1 MYKEFLIV
9 FDNDFLTEIELL
21 CHSLSIDYQIIIK
34 FNNYHFFINLTDYE
48 TFYKNLNEFINENLF
63 FLEEEKKE
71 KIEIPILNEK
81 ASLFSVLI
89 ILGICLFYFYY
100 TIFNKK
106 YFFVSIGAND
116 AYKVLNGEFYR
127 CVTALTLHAN
137 IIHLA
142 SNIIFFSIIFRYV
155 VKFFG
160 EGLSWFLIIISGIW
174 GNFFTSFIY
183 GSFHSSIGFSTS
195 VFATIGILANINL
208 KILKNY
214 LPLIGAFFLLIM
226 LGGGDKKVDVL
237 SHITGLISGFAIT
250 EIILKKYSSIISHK
264 NQIYFKIITISIL
277 ILSWLFALLSN

>member
-9 FDNDFLTEIELL
+9 FDNEFLTEIELI
-21 CHSLSIDYQIIIK
+21 CHSLSLDYQIIIQN
-34 FNNYHFFINLTDYE
+34 NNYHFFIELSDYE

-63 FLEEEKKE
+63 FSDEEEE
-71 KIEIPILNEK
+71 IKIPVLNDK
-81 ASLFSVLI
+81 AGLFSLLI
-89 ILGICLFYFYY
+89 ISGICLFYFYY
-100 TIFNKK
+100 AIFSKK
-106 YFFVSIGAND
+106 YFFISIGAND

-127 CVTALTLHAN
+127 CITALTLHAN

-142 SNIIFFSIIFRYV
+142 SNIIFFSLIFRYV
-155 VKFFG
+155 VKIFG
-160 EGLSWFLIIISGIW
+160 EGLAWSLIIISGAI

-195 VFATIGILANINL
+195 VFATIGILANINF

-237 SHITGLISGFAIT
+237 SHITGLITGFAIT
-250 EIILKKYSSIISHK
+250 EIILNKYSSIISYK
-264 NQIYFKIITISIL
+264 SQKYLKIFTISLL
-277 ILSWLFALLSN
+277 IVSWALALLSY